1 MGNGKGWTKRTL
13 VRKTVQLE
21 ESDIDW
27 IEEQAETMDISSN
40 EFIRRII
47 SSFRILQNF
56 TLFEALK
63 PASHLEGVLWDRAEQ
78 LHKMAEELNK
88 QE

>member
-1 MGNGKGWTKRTL
+1 MSNGKGWTKRQL

-21 ESDIDW
+21 ESDVDW
-27 IEEQAETMDISSN
+27 IEQQAQGMDISSN

-47 SSFRILQNF
+47 ASFRILQNF

-63 PASHLEGVLWDRAEQ
+63 PASQLEGVLWDRAEH
-78 LHKMAEELNK
+78 LHKMAEELK
-88 QE
+88 KDE